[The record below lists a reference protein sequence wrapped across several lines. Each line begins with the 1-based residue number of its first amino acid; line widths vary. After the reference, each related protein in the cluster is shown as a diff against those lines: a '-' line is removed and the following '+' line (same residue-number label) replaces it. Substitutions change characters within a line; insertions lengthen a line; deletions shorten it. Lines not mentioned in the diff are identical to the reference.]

1 MNILAALTIIVC
13 AFIIAL
19 FGSAAFV
26 MIGKDINEKKLKK
39 QNELL
44 DELEQLRNEVYED
57 NNKLNERMTV
67 LSMNQQYLER
77 NIENIL
83 NKGYTKERLQ

>member
-1 MNILAALTIIVC
+1 MNILAALTIIAC

-44 DELEQLRNEVYED
+44 NELEQLRNEVYED
-57 NNKLNERMTV
+57 NKKLSERITT
-67 LSMNQQYLER
+67 LSINQ
-77 NIENIL
+77 NIL
-83 NKGYTKERLQ
+83 EENLKNFLNK

>member
-1 MNILAALTIIVC
+1 MNILAALTIIAC

-19 FGSAAFV
+19 FGSAAAV
-26 MIGKDINEKKLKK
+26 MISREIADRKLKK

-57 NNKLNERMTV
+57 NSKLNERMTV
-67 LSMNQQYLER
+67 LSMNQQYLE
-77 NIENIL
+77 NKLMEIL
-83 NKGYTKERLQ
+83 NRGE

>member
-1 MNILAALTIIVC
+1 MNILAALTIIAC

-57 NNKLNERMTV
+57 NSKLNERMTV
-67 LSMNQQYLER
+67 LSVNQQYLE
-77 NIENIL
+77 NKLMEIL
-83 NKGYTKERLQ
+83 NRGE

>member
-1 MNILAALTIIVC
+1 MNILAALTIIAC

-26 MIGKDINEKKLKK
+26 MIDKDINEKKLKK

-57 NNKLNERMTV
+57 NKKLSERITT
-67 LSMNQQYLER
+67 LSINQ
-77 NIENIL
+77 NIL
-83 NKGYTKERLQ
+83 EENLKNFLNK

>member
-1 MNILAALTIIVC
+1 MNILAALTIIAC

-19 FGSAAFV
+19 FGSAAAV
-26 MIGKDINEKKLKK
+26 MISREIADRKLKK

-57 NNKLNERMTV
+57 NKKLSERITT
-67 LSMNQQYLER
+67 LSINQ
-77 NIENIL
+77 NIL
-83 NKGYTKERLQ
+83 EENLKNFLNK

>member
-1 MNILAALTIIVC
+1 MNILAALTIIAC

-26 MIGKDINEKKLKK
+26 MIGKDISEKKLKK

-57 NNKLNERMTV
+57 NKKLSERITT
-67 LSMNQQYLER
+67 LSINQ
-77 NIENIL
+77 NIL
-83 NKGYTKERLQ
+83 EENLKNFLNK

>member
-1 MNILAALTIIVC
+1 MNILAALTIIAC

-26 MIGKDINEKKLKK
+26 MTSKDRNEKKLKK

-57 NNKLNERMTV
+57 NKKLSERITT
-67 LSMNQQYLER
+67 LSINQ
-77 NIENIL
+77 NIL
-83 NKGYTKERLQ
+83 EENLKNFLNK

>member
-1 MNILAALTIIVC
+1 MNILVALTIIAC

-19 FGSAAFV
+19 FGSAAAV
-26 MIGKDINEKKLKK
+26 MISREIADRKLKK

-57 NNKLNERMTV
+57 NKKLSERITT
-67 LSMNQQYLER
+67 LSINQ
-77 NIENIL
+77 NIL
-83 NKGYTKERLQ
+83 EENLKNFLNK

>member
-1 MNILAALTIIVC
+1 MNILAALTIIAC

-57 NNKLNERMTV
+57 NKKLSERITT
-67 LSMNQQYLER
+67 LSINQ
-77 NIENIL
+77 NIL
-83 NKGYTKERLQ
+83 EENLKNFLNK